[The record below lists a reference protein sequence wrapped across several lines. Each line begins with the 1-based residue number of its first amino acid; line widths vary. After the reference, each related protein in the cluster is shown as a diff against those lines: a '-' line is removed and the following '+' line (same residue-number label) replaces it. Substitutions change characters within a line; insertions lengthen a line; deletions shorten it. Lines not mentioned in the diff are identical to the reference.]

1 MNGRA
6 MPASRRASRGRPTP
20 PRRPRRVTGR
30 HRTVRA
36 RFVLRETPGVTVGP
50 AGHGVRYADGRGPA
64 TDGPDLATDA
74 PDLVT
79 DEPDPVADTPDPV
92 TDTPDPVTGAPEPV
106 TDTPDPVTGA
116 PEPVIHAARLAAQ
129 RALAEAGRGY
139 LGGRLELRAPGR
151 TRSAHDRRALRRA
164 ACRAAALAVAA
175 TLRGDDTGVDV
186 RVTRR

>member
-1 MNGRA
+1 MS
-6 MPASRRASRGRPTP
+6 ASRRASRSRPAP

-50 AGHGVRYADGRGPA
+50 AGHGVRDADGRDPV
-64 TDGPDLATDA
+64 TDGPDLATDGR
-74 PDLVT
+74 
-79 DEPDPVADTPDPV
+79 DPVADAPDPM
-92 TDTPDPVTGAPEPV
+92 A
-106 TDTPDPVTGA
+106 
-116 PEPVIHAARLAAQ
+116 HAARLAAQ

-151 TRSAHDRRALRRA
+151 TRAAHERRALRRA